1 MRIETLERFWPLIYS
16 AILEIWEISEP
27 QIESAA
33 IKYDVPIELYY
44 YSELGL
50 EYFSLEDFQRRDPF
64 TNPDHF
70 EKMFAR
76 FDIKDWIFPLP
87 DERYQ
92 VSRKTQDAVRMIVR
106 MGDARLA
113 EIDGMSNVELKK
125 LSGLLKQLVNAN
137 LEAPEPPEKWA
148 IVKRFHV
155 ADIQSPLIAQVREL
169 LMDLYAYRDDS
180 HLSAARPHFGQAGI
194 VWNVLGLIWD
204 GTAVNSKQL
213 AEVMSFRG
221 YTESDYEVAIQ
232 AAVQIGWI
240 EPANM
245 PDVYRLTQVGTEI
258 REQTERLTNE
268 YFYRPWTILTG
279 EEQEELFS
287 LLTKL
292 RDCLVIYK
300 KSQLSDAK

>member
-1 MRIETLERFWPLIYS
+1 LYKFWPLIYS
-16 AILEIWEISEP
+16 AVLEIWEITEP

-50 EYFSLEDFQRRDPF
+50 EYFSLEDFQKRDPF

-76 FDIKDWIFPLP
+76 FEIKDWIFPLP

-92 VSRKTQDAVRMIVR
+92 VSRKTQDAVRIIVR
-106 MGDARLA
+106 EGDARLA
-113 EIDGMSNVELKK
+113 EIDGMSDEDLKK
-125 LSGLLKQLVNAN
+125 LSDFLKQLVNAN
-137 LEAPEPPEKWA
+137 FEAPEPPEKWA

-213 AEVMSFRG
+213 AEVMSFHG

-240 EPANM
+240 ELANT
-245 PDVYRLTQVGTEI
+245 PDIYRLTRVGTEI

-279 EEQEELFS
+279 EEQEQFFL

-292 RDCLVIYK
+292 RDCLVVHK
-300 KSQLSDAK
+300 RSQLRDSK